1 MKILII
7 IWAIV
12 TIAEIG
18 SLVSLHERIDDLEK
32 TVYHATIAFPDEE
45 DKHDSDN

>member
-18 SLVSLHERIDDLEK
+18 SLVSLHERVDELEK
-32 TVYHATIAFPDEE
+32 TVYHATIAFPDDDDEE
-45 DKHDSDN
+45 N